1 MKIQVMGTGCPTCKM
16 LLERTKEAVTLLGVS
31 AEIEYI
37 TDVERIV
44 ARGIMHSP
52 VLVIDEKSVL
62 AGSLPSLEK
71 IKELIQ
77 QAG

>member
-1 MKIQVMGTGCPTCKM
+1 MNIQVIGTGCPTCKT
-16 LLERTKEAVTLLGVS
+16 LLERTKEAVKLLGVS

-44 ARGIMHSP
+44 AMGIMHSP
-52 VLVIDEKSVL
+52 VLVIDEKPVL
-62 AGSLPSLEK
+62 VGSLPSIDK
-71 IKELIQ
+71 IKDLIQ